1 MQQSGSGRCQQ
12 HETMADADEM
22 RQQPLDG
29 LGGMGKRHTKRSS
42 RLPQK
47 LQQFMP
53 LCPCV
58 IFLGAEPCS
67 VIPQNGSGRCQRD
80 APAAS
85 GRGRR
90 HGPEI
95 CQALL
100 RPPAN
105 AAALYA
111 GPVSAEPSSDHK
123 VSLAHPCSAVRCVSK
138 ASLSASR
145 SHLFLLQP
153 KVWLQR
159 SGHQLLM
166 MKTG

>member
-12 HETMADADEM
+12 HETVTDADGM
-22 RQQPLDG
+22 RQQQLKG
-29 LGGMGKRHTKRSS
+29 VGGTGKRYTKRSS

-47 LQQFMP
+47 LQQSVP
-53 LCPCV
+53 LCSCV
-58 IFLGAEPCS
+58 MFLGAEPCS
-67 VIPQNGSGRCQRD
+67 AIPQSGGGRCQRD

-90 HGPEI
+90 HGAQI

-105 AAALYA
+105 AAALHA
-111 GPVSAEPSSDHK
+111 GPVSAGPSSDHK
-123 VSLAHPCSAVRCVSK
+123 VSLAHPCSAVLCVSE
-138 ASLSASR
+138 ASLSAAR

-159 SGHQLLM
+159 SGHCCL
-166 MKTG
+166 